1 MKTKIH
7 SFSFLMEL
15 IIVIFFFT
23 ASATVCVSF
32 IVQAKNRQVQSTEI
46 QNSLIEAQNIIEIMQ
61 AYPNNDFESLL
72 GADKINNDTYKKD
85 NLTINLIKE
94 DIIKGNI
101 EIKNKD
107 KVVAKLP
114 FVLGGIENE

>member
-32 IVQAKNRQVQSTEI
+32 IIQAKNRQVQGTEI
-46 QNSLIEAQNIIEIMQ
+46 QSSLIEAQNMIETMQ
-61 AYPNNDFESLL
+61 AYPNDDFESLL
-72 GADKINNDTYKKD
+72 GVKKIANDTYQID
-85 NLTINLIKE
+85 NLTIKLINE
-94 DIIKGNI
+94 NVMKGSI
-101 EIKNKD
+101 QIKNKD
-107 KVVAKLP
+107 KIIVELP
-114 FVLGGIENE
+114 FVLGGNGNE

>member
-23 ASATVCVSF
+23 ASTTVCVSF

-46 QNSLIEAQNIIEIMQ
+46 QNSLIEAQNMIEIMQ

-72 GADKINNDTYKKD
+72 GVDKINSNTYKKD
-85 NLTINLIKE
+85 NLTIKLIKE
-94 DIIKGNI
+94 DTIKGNI
-101 EIKNKD
+101 EIKNKE

-114 FVLGGIENE
+114 FVLGGVENE

>member
-32 IVQAKNRQVQSTEI
+32 IIQAKNRQVQATEI
-46 QNSLIEAQNIIEIMQ
+46 QNSLIEAQNIIETMQ
-61 AYPNNDFESLL
+61 AYPNNDLKSLL
-72 GADKINNDTYKKD
+72 GAKKIDNDTYQID
-85 NLTINLIKE
+85 DLTIKLINE
-94 DIIKGNI
+94 DIIKGSI
-101 EIKNKD
+101 QIKNKD
-107 KVVAKLP
+107 KIIVELP
-114 FVLGGIENE
+114 FILGGDESE

>member
-32 IVQAKNRQVQSTEI
+32 IVQAKNKQVQGTEI
-46 QNSLIEAQNIIEIMQ
+46 QNLLIEAQSMIETMQ
-61 AYPNNDFESLL
+61 AYPNKNIELLL
-72 GADKINNDTYKKD
+72 GVKEIDRNTYKKD
-85 NLTINLIKE
+85 NLTIKLIRE
-94 DIIKGNI
+94 HVIKGII

-107 KVVAKLP
+107 EVIAELP

>member
-32 IVQAKNRQVQSTEI
+32 IIQAKNRQVQGTEI
-46 QNSLIEAQNIIEIMQ
+46 QNSLIEAQNMIETMQ
-61 AYPNNDFESLL
+61 AYPNDDFESLL
-72 GADKINNDTYKKD
+72 GVKKIANDTYQID
-85 NLTINLIKE
+85 NLTIKLINE
-94 DIIKGNI
+94 NVMKGSI
-101 EIKNKD
+101 QIKNKD
-107 KVVAKLP
+107 KIVVELP
-114 FVLGGIENE
+114 FVLGGNGNE

>member
-32 IVQAKNRQVQSTEI
+32 IIQAKNRQVQGTEI
-46 QNSLIEAQNIIEIMQ
+46 QNSLIEAQNMIETMQ
-61 AYPNNDFESLL
+61 AYPNDDFESLL
-72 GADKINNDTYKKD
+72 GVKKIANDTYQID
-85 NLTINLIKE
+85 NLTIKLINE
-94 DIIKGNI
+94 NVMKGSI
-101 EIKNKD
+101 QIKNKD
-107 KVVAKLP
+107 KIIVELP
-114 FVLGGIENE
+114 FVLGGNGNE

>member
-32 IVQAKNRQVQSTEI
+32 IIQAKNRQVQGTEI
-46 QNSLIEAQNIIEIMQ
+46 QNSLIEAQNMIETMQ
-61 AYPNNDFESLL
+61 AYPNDDFESLL
-72 GADKINNDTYKKD
+72 
-85 NLTINLIKE
+85 E
-94 DIIKGNI
+94 
-101 EIKNKD
+101 
-107 KVVAKLP
+107 
-114 FVLGGIENE
+114 